1 MNWTETELDF
11 RRTRYAELVASWAEA
26 GRLEKEIQLH
36 EDRRIPTAEILP
48 TIVGFVDG
56 SISAL
61 ELKTKIDAWS
71 RNKPQ
76 FGFGGTA
83 GAMFLNQLV
92 KDSEPGE
99 AERCLRK
106 ALAIPSSLED
116 ARSQI
121 NLVADFAKE
130 LRQQGSSAAA
140 ARAGY
145 FTSWFWWMQGGPW
158 EPMWLR
164 AERTLV
170 AMKWLQ
176 TDKSDNG
183 RNFVNYT
190 NLVSLLTDDARQ
202 AASVLSWVSREDASD
217 SSLKLGLDS
226 TLVNRC
232 LRTYELQR
240 EQAAA
245 SEDEWFEALTNVEVV
260 LAELKRVGDQCAG
273 EISNVLGVKIKTHTP
288 GPYWIQDPKHLRG
301 GSWVAWQIA
310 EEKNGPSIRLN
321 VDPLK
326 ITIGLNTEISSGR
339 KGILSRFREN
349 FREDLSDGL
358 VRMRMDSVDGKY
370 LLTKATLDEKWSDI
384 CVDISAKKLTS
395 AADLKS
401 VIIESVLRLKPVL
414 DKFNGIVSAV
424 NPIENEPHKTPS
436 PVNLQD
442 LYQQF
447 LVQEKYPTQSD
458 KENISTGFAF
468 SQLIQQDRLPA
479 LSKQELR
486 KIIASRYGSPG
497 PQSNLNSTIRD
508 ADDEEWSRILRS
520 INYLLWD
527 TTTDVAQRID
537 AVMSQEGLRVHGM
550 GAAVVMKLLSLAHPK
565 EAMLV
570 YPFQGEQ
577 GKGKMLQVLE
587 LEVPSLELSAG
598 QIQVA
603 ANKALLEFLKPV
615 NADDPWGQ
623 MRFLY
628 WLMRRPQEIQPN
640 PDPEF
645 DADDLNQRLID
656 LARDL
661 YVEDDFVLELYEL
674 LSQHRQIILFGPPG
688 TGKTFIAQKL
698 AEAIAPDEDQRI
710 LVQFHPST
718 SYEDF
723 VEGFRPELREDN
735 QLAYSLEPGPLR
747 ILASAAEDDQTHQ
760 YILIIDEINRANLPK
775 VMGELLYLLEYRD
788 ESARLMYRPSETF
801 KLPKNLWIIG
811 TMNTAD
817 RSIALV
823 DAAMRRRF
831 QFVELTP
838 DIEGKNP
845 ISNVLR
851 EWTQRNKEL
860 EILPD
865 LVDAVNGKLRSALG
879 GEHLSLGPSYFMKPG
894 IDEKMLRRIWRFQ
907 IEPLIADLFFG
918 DDDRK
923 KQFAFETIWAELV
936 ESDLPEGAPKEID
949 L

>member
-1 MNWTETELDF
+1 MNMKWTETELEF
-11 RRTRYAELVASWAEA
+11 RRTRYAELVTAWTEA
-26 GRLEKEIQLH
+26 GRIENEIQLH
-36 EDRRIPTAEILP
+36 EDRKIPTAEILP
-48 TIVGFVDG
+48 TIVGFVGG
-56 SISAL
+56 SVSAL

-71 RNKPQ
+71 RNKPH

-99 AERCLRK
+99 AERCLRA
-106 ALAIPSSLED
+106 ALAIPNSLED
-116 ARSQI
+116 ARTQI
-121 NLVADFAKE
+121 NLVADFARE

-158 EPMWLR
+158 QPMWLR

-183 RNFVNYT
+183 MNFVNYT
-190 NLVSLLTDDARQ
+190 NLVSLLTDDTQR

-232 LRTYELQR
+232 LRTYELKR

-245 SEDEWFEALTNVEVV
+245 SGDEWLEALTNVEVV
-260 LAELKRVGDQCAG
+260 LAELKRVGDQCAD
-273 EISNVLGVKIKTHTP
+273 EISGLLGVKIKTHTP
-288 GPYWIQDPKHLRG
+288 SPYWIQDPKHLRG

-321 VDPLK
+321 VDPHK

-384 CVDISAKKLTS
+384 CIDISAKNLTS
-395 AADLKS
+395 ALDLKS
-401 VIIESVLRLKPVL
+401 VITESVLRLKPVL

-424 NPIENEPHKTPS
+424 NPIGNEPPKTPS
-436 PVNLQD
+436 PGKLQD
-442 LYQQF
+442 LYRRF
-447 LVQEKYPTQSD
+447 LEEEKYPTQSD
-458 KENISTGFAF
+458 KENISTGFSF

-479 LSKQELR
+479 LTKQEFR

-527 TTTDVAQRID
+527 TSADVAQRID
-537 AVMSQEGLRVHGM
+537 AVMSQEGLKVHGM

-570 YPFQGEQ
+570 YPFQGEH

-603 ANKALLEFLKPV
+603 ASKALLEYLKPV

-628 WLMRRPQEIQPN
+628 WLMRSLQDVQ

-661 YVEDDFVLELYEL
+661 YLEDDFVLELYEL
-674 LSQHRQIILFGPPG
+674 LSQHRQVILFGPPG

-747 ILASAAEDDQTHQ
+747 ILASAAEDDPTHQ

-775 VMGELLYLLEYRD
+775 VMGELLFLLEYRE
-788 ESARLMYRPSETF
+788 ESVRLMYRPSETF
-801 KLPKNLWIIG
+801 SLPKNLWIIG

-845 ISNVLR
+845 VSNVLR
-851 EWTQRNKEL
+851 EWTLRNNEL

-936 ESDLPEGAPKEID
+936 ESELPEGAPKESD
-949 L
+949 Q